1 MAGYPANRN
10 RISGTSLNTA
20 VDTVSAT
27 KRVSQV
33 MCKHLVL
40 VLRSFHLATQQV
52 LVADTRPVPCDVEGK
67 VMRADADATP
77 LVDEIRQQWFLELL
91 YELHGDQQ
99 RSQELHAIVQY
110 TTELEAGT
118 HKSAN
123 NPHGQCFFC
132 ASLPRR
138 LIFWPQNKWVS
149 RTHHVGTFLR
159 RVWWSQLRRFL
170 RYRVVKQTYRQ
181 TDKQTD
187 KFCWKPYPNNYRRY
201 E

>member
-77 LVDEIRQQWFLELL
+77 LVDEIRQQ
-91 YELHGDQQ
+91 
-99 RSQELHAIVQY
+99 
-110 TTELEAGT
+110 
-118 HKSAN
+118 
-123 NPHGQCFFC
+123 
-132 ASLPRR
+132 
-138 LIFWPQNKWVS
+138 
-149 RTHHVGTFLR
+149 
-159 RVWWSQLRRFL
+159 
-170 RYRVVKQTYRQ
+170 
-181 TDKQTD
+181 
-187 KFCWKPYPNNYRRY
+187 
-201 E
+201 